1 MFYFAKQDNLCNF
14 NTFSGFLNQKTVN
27 VLNIPAFGWV
37 FVLGEGM
44 PVLKS

>member
-1 MFYFAKQDNLCNF
+1 MFYFAKQDHLCNF
-14 NTFSGFLNQKTVN
+14 NTFLNQKTVN

-37 FVLGEGM
+37 FVLGEVM